1 MSDGYEER
9 GLFKQI
15 VLIAWLALACFLNWW
30 DGEE

>member
-1 MSDGYEER
+1 MSDEYEER

-15 VLIAWLALACFLNWW
+15 VLIVWLALACFLNWW